1 MENDNI
7 SNQYG
12 SKEKEKEEN
21 RLRAKLDFYKN
32 FVEWFTENRYI
43 GRHENRWM
51 FVKLKIESLDKN
63 WDRYWVVWKYY
74 LYAKKVLKE
83 IEEEVLYLNYR
94 YDNALVKY
102 KAREKR
108 LQAVINK
115 EKWKNEWITNLRE
128 HEIYTKRNAITNRIE
143 AALEEMEKILR
154 NKLKQEK
161 YWLLSWDIETL
172 IYRIN
177 RFKNHILGYYGL
189 KEEKIEFN
197 KIEIFYY
204 VRIKKNNKNK
214 KYYY

>member
-1 MENDNI
+1 MNKEEIIKNVNKVLTKIAKSIKEYSVEAYLERCGKEPNEYWNI
-7 SNQYG
+7 VMKSKVNNGYEIEGCVADYYG
-12 SKEKEKEEN
+12 HKEWELNKIIESKEE
-21 RLRAKLDFYKN
+21 
-32 FVEWFTENRYI
+32 
-43 GRHENRWM
+43 
-51 FVKLKIESLDKN
+51 
-63 WDRYWVVWKYY
+63 
-74 LYAKKVLKE
+74 
-83 IEEEVLYLNYR
+83 
-94 YDNALVKY
+94 
-102 KAREKR
+102 
-108 LQAVINK
+108 Q

-204 VRIKKNNKNK
+204 VRIKKNK
-214 KYYY
+214 

>member
-1 MENDNI
+1 MENDKI

-51 FVKLKIESLDKN
+51 FVQLKIESLDKN

-102 KAREKR
+102 KVREKR
-108 LQAVINK
+108 LQVALKKIEK
-115 EKWKNEWITNLRE
+115 EKK
-128 HEIYTKRNAITNRIE
+128 
-143 AALEEMEKILR
+143 
-154 NKLKQEK
+154 
-161 YWLLSWDIETL
+161 
-172 IYRIN
+172 
-177 RFKNHILGYYGL
+177 
-189 KEEKIEFN
+189 
-197 KIEIFYY
+197 
-204 VRIKKNNKNK
+204 
-214 KYYY
+214 